1 MGNCNVMAIYD
12 IQPGTRLTT
21 SLGDPSNPTPIF
33 AQYGFLPNDCA
44 TLFCKA
50 MHLERI
56 IKYLGYDFK
65 DLLFQTETGEIAPK
79 VWDIFLYE
87 ILEQNDQGAADNFY
101 VACKTNDE
109 AAKQEIHNQ
118 YFQYT
123 LEALRQHV
131 YKIVNDVG
139 QLTMQAQSYDLQTH
153 PRVPVIVAHNNLVR
167 DTFTMTASLL
177 EQMG

>member
-1 MGNCNVMAIYD
+1 MAIYD
-12 IQPGTRLTT
+12 IQPGTPLTT

-79 VWDIFLYE
+79 VSSLNTCIPNLSSSIF
-87 ILEQNDQGAADNFY
+87 
-101 VACKTNDE
+101 
-109 AAKQEIHNQ
+109 
-118 YFQYT
+118 
-123 LEALRQHV
+123 
-131 YKIVNDVG
+131 
-139 QLTMQAQSYDLQTH
+139 
-153 PRVPVIVAHNNLVR
+153 PP
-167 DTFTMTASLL
+167 ASLFPSVGVGHFPVRNTRAKRSGRRRQL
-177 EQMG
+177 LCGLQDK